1 MFTLMSYN
9 VFGDDE
15 DACDNAYDIAY
26 DNDEKMFAFLQG
38 IVVFQWLQNYK
49 YIWKYRQIYI
59 KIDTNT

>member
-1 MFTLMSYN
+1 MY
-9 VFGDDE
+9 
-15 DACDNAYDIAY
+15 
-26 DNDEKMFAFLQG
+26 EKMFAFLQG